1 MPSLYSKCV
10 PKIFFDIKNV
20 NVAPMFL
27 TALSC
32 LQAGQEEDPRQET
45 NERLHG
51 VGSGG
56 AAAAGAPVPQPP
68 QRGAQQ
74 DAGQALEVSRGRT
87 RYMVSLLLFQDIERG
102 GEETLHGGGREA
114 APAAQEAAP

>member
-1 MPSLYSKCV
+1 MST
-10 PKIFFDIKNV
+10 F

-45 NERLHG
+45 HERLHG
-51 VGSGG
+51 LGSGG

-68 QRGAQQ
+68 QRRAQQ

-87 RYMVSLLLFQDIERG
+87 RYMVLMLLFQDLERG